1 MLLTLDVGNT
11 NITAGVFDG
20 SKLVAS
26 FRITTE
32 IPRTSDEYGFLI
44 MNLIENNKISV
55 ESINSC
61 IIASVVPNI
70 MHSLTSGIIK
80 YFDITPMIV
89 NSKLKMDIGV
99 NVYNPRKVG
108 ADRLVDCMA
117 AYILYGGPVI
127 VVDFGTATTY
137 DYVDEAGVFSAGVT
151 APGIRISAKALSDF
165 AAALPEIE
173 IVKPK
178 TILAKETVTS
188 MQAGLYYGQVG
199 QAEYIINQI
208 KKETGKEKVLVVATG
223 GLGALISKGTKT
235 IDVYDPNLTLT
246 GMRLI
251 YEKNC
256 NEKS

>member
-11 NITAGVFDG
+11 NITAGVFD
-20 SKLVAS
+20 KEELVAS
-26 FRITTE
+26 FRLTTD

-44 MNLIENNKISV
+44 MNLIENNKIP
-55 ESINSC
+55 INEINNC
-61 IIASVVPNI
+61 IIASVVPNV

-89 NSKLKMDIGV
+89 SSKLKLDIGV
-99 NVYNPRKVG
+99 DVYNPRTVG

-117 AYILYGGPVI
+117 AYLLYGGPVI

-137 DYVDEAGVFSAGVT
+137 DYVDANGTFRAGVT

-173 IVKPK
+173 ILKPK
-178 TILAKETVTS
+178 TILARETVTS

-208 KKETGKEKVLVVATG
+208 KSETGNKNILVVATG
-223 GLGALISKGTKT
+223 GLGALISKGTDA

-251 YEKNC
+251 FEKNYDE
-256 NEKS
+256 NS